1 MGVPKV
7 PFNKGANKMILA
19 VDIGNSN
26 IVLGAI
32 DQGKIVFISR
42 LETNHNRLEDEYAAY
57 MKSILELYGTDK
69 TSFSGAIVSS
79 VVPPLSDVLAN
90 AVKKLI
96 GKEPLILGPGI
107 KTGLNIRTND
117 PGQLGSDIVA
127 NNVAALNLYSG
138 PVIVVDMGTATTVSA
153 SDADGNFIG
162 CAIMP
167 GVTTSLN
174 ALTKKA
180 ALLQEISFRAP
191 EKAIATNTGDC
202 MRSGIIY
209 GTAAMVDGMAD
220 RFLAEMGTDAQL
232 IATGGH
238 AKYIVPH
245 CKNRFTYDPNLLLS
259 GLYIIYCKN
268 SQEA

>member
-1 MGVPKV
+1 MV
-7 PFNKGANKMILA
+7 LA

-26 IVLGAI
+26 IVIGAI
-32 DQGKIVFISR
+32 DNSEIHFISR

-57 MKSILELYGTDK
+57 IKSILELYGVNKDG
-69 TSFSGAIVSS
+69 FSGAIISS
-79 VVPPLSDVLAN
+79 VVPPLSDVLAH

-117 PGQLGSDIVA
+117 PGQLGSDMVA
-127 NNVAALNLYSG
+127 SNVAALSLYKG
-138 PVIVVDMGTATTVSA
+138 PVIVVDMGTATTISA
-153 SDADGNFIG
+153 SDSCGNFIG

-167 GVTTSLN
+167 GVSTSLN

-191 EKAIATNTGDC
+191 EHAVCTNTSDC
-202 MRSGIIY
+202 MRSGIVF

-220 RFLAEMGTDAQL
+220 RFLAEIGTEAKL

-245 CKNRFTYDPNLLLS
+245 CKNRFIYDPNLLLS
-259 GLYIIYCKN
+259 GLYIIYKKN
-268 SQEA
+268 TGEE